1 MVESARESTLQIP
14 NLFEMFTGMFVMWL
28 LFLVSGSTV
37 GTATDVCEGH
47 TCMLQ
52 KQFTKEEMVAPE
64 QAPDQ
69 CESPIR
75 TLRQCKAEASR
86 KGFVWRG
93 PRRFEDK
100 IPGCILRER
109 KNGRTTV
116 HFNRKGNPNATH
128 RQWQHLCFA
137 GDEETTETTTTE
149 PSPSPVPT
157 TETTTTRGGKG
168 RTDRP
173 SPMP

>member
-75 TLRQCKAEASR
+75 TLRQCEAEASR
-86 KGFVWRG
+86 RGFVWRG
-93 PRRFEDK
+93 PTRFEDK

-116 HFNRKGNPNATH
+116 HFNRKGDPSATH
-128 RQWQHLCFA
+128 RKWQHLCFA
-137 GDEETTETTTTE
+137 E
-149 PSPSPVPT
+149 P
-157 TETTTTRGGKG
+157 TRGGKG
-168 RTDRP
+168 RMAVEEEEESSSASLLQGFIRP
-173 SPMP
+173 SLRRMR